1 MSQITI
7 LLDEELNKSN
17 CIECAKVTIQE
28 NNGKKR
34 TRVVTMESLIKSL
47 TNSVTNEIVKAPVG
61 RIPFGYYD
69 ATLGEDQGMMC
80 AEVVTVLPA
89 GRQIIQYEDTRYDV
103 CLPSLV
109 FHFDIVRGRVSS
121 TDVYAMKDEAPTD
134 RSRLYRYPF
143 GNVSTSGRVCW
154 GVNVLPGIS
163 GLKSLEEVMTLFV
176 QSPCNNDYYDGKEYC
191 NHKDFT
197 LRQLFEMLKDEESYP
212 ENYLVSL
219 KKGKR
224 YMYLKDLISWRK

>member
-89 GRQIIQYEDTRYDV
+89 ERQIIQYEDTRYDV